1 MRSTAV
7 SIGSCGSTPLFEL
20 FGLKGQK
27 SAKNRLK
34 WHHNSGWYDIFDI
47 NSWRRQLGR
56 PPETNFGTSEVCCAI
71 LCRVKGWKMLIFAQ
85 KTAKW
90 RNDNV
95 INRLKIMEKNSF
107 PKQYLFHISRIRMQ
121 KTACQELVPFKR
133 RKRTYSKVRKMRW
146 DSINYIC
153 GGLFHR
159 VIKKPFSAFSTNFYI

>member
-7 SIGSCGSTPLFEL
+7 SIGSCGSTPLF
-20 FGLKGQK
+20 GLLGQK

-34 WHHNSGWYDIFDI
+34 WRHNSGWYDIFDI

-90 RNDNV
+90 RNDDV
-95 INRLKIMEKNSF
+95 INRLKITEKKIHSQNSIF
-107 PKQYLFHISRIRMQ
+107 SISQGSGCKKLHVKSSFRSKEEREHTQ
-121 KTACQELVPFKR
+121 KWEK
-133 RKRTYSKVRKMRW
+133 W
-146 DSINYIC
+146 DEILLIIYVVDFFIE
-153 GGLFHR
+153 
-159 VIKKPFSAFSTNFYI
+159 